1 MPKAQGSEV
10 DFVQDTASLERA
22 ATQPGKE
29 DQLRFLLNV
38 VARRW
43 QWIVMCTV
51 LGAVGYG
58 IVGLVTYD
66 DTPIYMS
73 QTQLILHEPVGSN
86 VPGVG
91 TTALFK
97 NSSAIIVERIPVS
110 DVADDIVR
118 AMVAADIHEG
128 GPYGALTTD
137 DEISRES
144 AALRARYNIQI
155 QAMEGAQKIRVMATG
170 PGDEEVWR
178 VVDLA
183 ARAFIGRNRQMA
195 LDQEQEAHDFV
206 MVEIENTRE
215 QLGRAETAVWQ
226 HRKAMNFRTHD
237 QVAAD
242 MEKMSNELGEA
253 RKTRSELLV
262 VSDELQRR
270 ILEKQKELP
279 QALGTIHDGVMQKL
293 FSDLHKLHSD
303 RLMMS
308 VNWYGN
314 YPPLQEL
321 EDEINDKEQAIL
333 NAYAE
338 LESGEGG
345 SDVWDDRQ
353 SLRKEYM
360 NTQMQL
366 ATLDIK
372 DTTYNKLIDEM
383 ELELPALASRNKEF
397 VILKREAENLRNQY
411 RVLIDSEFE
420 VSSSIRR
427 GAGYVERL
435 TPVAAASLAPTQ
447 EIQGWMNFLIGGLV
461 GLAAGLGLAMMWEK
475 SDSSVHTAE
484 DVSQYLNLEVVG
496 MIPMMHFGTKPKKR
510 QRGNYVAMSDDQQ
523 MDACIVTQNDP
534 KSPVSEAY
542 RSLRTAFQLNTF
554 TAPPKTIMVTSTVP
568 GEGKTTTAVN
578 MAVTFADSGMK
589 VLVIDTDLRRP
600 HAHHVLNLDRGPGL
614 ADVLREGLDPKSVVR
629 ETGVD
634 NLYAISS
641 GRVPPNPSELIGSDR
656 MKDLMDTLSKE
667 FDIVICDAPSLLVV
681 TDPVILST
689 GVDAVILVVS
699 VNNARR
705 ETILR
710 GKKLL
715 DTAQANVVGA
725 VLNGLEATR
734 RNYYYYYYYYD
745 DEANDRRRWYHF
757 QS

>member
-1 MPKAQGSEV
+1 M
-10 DFVQDTASLERA
+10 QDTASLERA

-29 DQLRFLLNV
+29 DQLRFILNV

-43 QWIVMCTV
+43 QWIALCTV

-66 DTPIYMS
+66 NASIYTS
-73 QTQLILHEPVGSN
+73 QTQLIIHEPVGQR

-91 TTALFK
+91 SSPLFK
-97 NSSAIIVERIPVS
+97 NSPATIVERIPVT
-110 DVADDIVR
+110 DVAEDVVR
-118 AMVAADIHEG
+118 ALVVEDIDSG

-137 DEISRES
+137 DEIGRE
-144 AALRARYNIQI
+144 ANALLARYNIRI
-155 QAMEGAQKIRVMATG
+155 DPMEGANKIRVIAAG
-170 PGDEEVWR
+170 PGQEEVWR

-183 ARAFIGRNRQMA
+183 ARAFIGRNRQMI
-195 LDQEQEAHDFV
+195 LDQEQEIHEFV
-206 MVEIENTRE
+206 MREIENTRE
-215 QLGRAETAVWQ
+215 DLDSAETAVWQ

-237 QVAAD
+237 QVTAD
-242 MEKMSNELGEA
+242 MEKMSNDLIQS
-253 RKTRSELLV
+253 RKTRTELLAK
-262 VSDELQRR
+262 SGELQRR
-270 ILEKQKELP
+270 IREKQKELP

-293 FSDLHKLHSD
+293 FTELHDLHRD
-303 RLMMS
+303 RLTMS
-308 VNWYGN
+308 VNWTGN
-314 YPPLQEL
+314 YPPLRAIE
-321 EDEINDKEQAIL
+321 EEIQDKEQAIL
-333 NAYAE
+333 HAYAE
-338 LESGEGG
+338 LETGDGG
-345 SDVWDDRQ
+345 SDVWEDRQ
-353 SLRKEYM
+353 SLRKQYM
-360 NTQMQL
+360 DVQIQM

-372 DTTYNKLIDEM
+372 DTTYRKLIDEM
-383 ELELPALASRNKEF
+383 EVELPGLASRNKEF
-397 VILKREAENLRNQY
+397 LTLKREADNLRNQY
-411 RVLIDSEFE
+411 RVLIDKEFE
-420 VSSSIRR
+420 VSSAIRR
-427 GAGYVERL
+427 GAGYVERWS
-435 TPVAAASLAPTQ
+435 PVAAASLAPTQ
-447 EIQGWMNFLIGGLV
+447 QVQGWMNFLIGGLV

-475 SDSSVHTAE
+475 SDSSVHSAE
-484 DVSQYLNLEVVG
+484 DVAQYLDLEVVG
-496 MIPMMHFGTKPKKR
+496 MIPMMHFGTKAKNKR
-510 QRGNYVAMSDDQQ
+510 QRGNYVAVSDDQQ

-554 TAPPKTIMVTSTVP
+554 TTPPKTLMVTSTVP

-614 ADVLREGLDPKSVVR
+614 ADVLREGLDPKSVIR
-629 ETGVD
+629 ETGVE

-641 GRVPPNPSELIGSDR
+641 GRVPPNPSELIGSDE
-656 MKDLMDTLSKE
+656 MKDLMDSLSKE
-667 FDIVICDAPSLLVV
+667 FDLVICDAPSLLVV
-681 TDPVILST
+681 TDPVVLST

-699 VNNARR
+699 VDNARR

-745 DEANDRRRWYHF
+745 DAANDRRRWYHF
-757 QS
+757 QT